1 MVRNLEY
8 PKDARNTV
16 KRYDHRGMVQERKH
30 VDRVLNKLQAT
41 YDLAAIHTI
50 INSCTAVNV
59 AFNVDPSNNP
69 FPVVLPMI
77 GFCANFDY
85 PSADISEPL
94 DVYLHGYVSSRLM
107 NTSRASTSETLQGLP
122 VTVSATKIDGLVLS
136 LTPNTHDVNFRSA
149 CVYGYAT
156 VVTDNAEKL
165 WAMERITDS
174 VVPDRWAHTRVP
186 PDGAEMQSTAI
197 LRVRVI
203 GGSGKIGHGGPKDD
217 IKDTKRED
225 LLDSVWTGT
234 IPVYEIYGEPVP
246 GDYNKVKDIPDH
258 VKNYAKEVSERNKTH
273 SRQAL
278 LGKRH

>member
-1 MVRNLEY
+1 MQRD
-8 PKDARNTV
+8 P
-16 KRYDHRGMVQERKH
+16 
-30 VDRVLNKLQAT
+30 VLNHPQAT

-50 INSCTAVNV
+50 INSSTAVNV

-77 GFCANFDY
+77 GFCASFDH
-85 PSADISEPL
+85 PSADVSEPL

-107 NTSRASTSETLQGLP
+107 NTSRANTSGTQKGLP

-156 VVTDNAEKL
+156 VVADEAEKL
-165 WAMERITDS
+165 WAMERITNS

-197 LRVRVI
+197 LKVSVV

-217 IKDTKRED
+217 LKDTKSED

-234 IPVYEIYGEPVP
+234 IPVYEVYGSPVP
-246 GDYNKVKDIPDH
+246 GEYNRLKEVPDH
-258 VKNYAKEVSERNKTH
+258 VMAYVKEVTEMNKQH
-273 SRQAL
+273 SQEAL

>member
-1 MVRNLEY
+1 VN
-8 PKDARNTV
+8 P
-16 KRYDHRGMVQERKH
+16 
-30 VDRVLNKLQAT
+30 VLNYLQAT

-50 INSCTAVNV
+50 INTSTAVYV
-59 AFNVDPSNNP
+59 AFNVDAVNNP

-77 GFCANFDY
+77 GFCASFDH
-85 PSADISEPL
+85 PSADVSEPL
-94 DVYLHGYVSSRLM
+94 DIYLHGYVSSRLM
-107 NTSRASTSETLQGLP
+107 NTSRANTSETQKGLP

-156 VVTDNAEKL
+156 VVTDDAEKL
-165 WAMERITDS
+165 WAMERITNS

-186 PDGAEMQSTAI
+186 PDRAEMQSTAI
-197 LRVRVI
+197 LKVSVI

-234 IPVYEIYGEPVP
+234 IPVYEVYGEPVP
-246 GDYNKVKDIPDH
+246 GEYNRVGKIPDH
-258 VKNYAKEVSERNKTH
+258 VMAYVQEVTETNKQHSKE
-273 SRQAL
+273 AL
-278 LGKRH
+278 MGKRH